1 MSLARFNL
9 FVQSYIYL
17 LTKAPAGFF
26 RNLEFACL
34 AVFWTWFS
42 WLIRHAVVPGASGW
56 HRLGFVL
63 AAFVVASPVHVQVRR
78 CARNSADPRRS
89 SCHISARTPMILAC
103 TRASRTVS
111 SAQLSVAASA
121 VLD

>member
-17 LTKAPAGFF
+17 LNKAPAGFF

-56 HRLGFVL
+56 HRLGFLL
-63 AAFVVASPVHVQVRR
+63 AAFVVASPVHVQVR
-78 CARNSADPRRS
+78 
-89 SCHISARTPMILAC
+89 
-103 TRASRTVS
+103 
-111 SAQLSVAASA
+111 
-121 VLD
+121 